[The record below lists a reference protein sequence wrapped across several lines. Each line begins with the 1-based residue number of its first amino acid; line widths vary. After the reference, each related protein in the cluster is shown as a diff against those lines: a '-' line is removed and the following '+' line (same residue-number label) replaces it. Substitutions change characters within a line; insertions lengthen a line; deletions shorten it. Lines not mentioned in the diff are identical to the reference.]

1 MNSLRYV
8 ALDLHKETIAV
19 AVAEEG
25 RAAPTSVGTI
35 RNDPAA
41 VRKLIRQ
48 LGGRARLR
56 CCYDA
61 GPSGYV
67 LYHQLTDRGG

>member
-1 MNSLRYV
+1 M
-8 ALDLHKETIAV
+8 

-25 RAAPTSVGTI
+25 REAPRSMGTV
-35 RNDPAA
+35 RNDAAA

-56 CCYDA
+56 CC
-61 GPSGYV
+61 
-67 LYHQLTDRGG
+67 

>member
-8 ALDLHKETIAV
+8 GLDVHKETIAV

-25 RAAPTSVGTI
+25 RAAPTSMGTI
-35 RNDPAA
+35 ANDPAA

-56 CCYDA
+56 CCYEA
-61 GPSGYV
+61 APVATFSSMN
-67 LYHQLTDRGG
+67 